1 MLTTVV
7 FDADHTLVD
16 LRPAVEGALRAVL
29 GEARRL
35 GAAGLTLADLQ
46 ADWLAS
52 FAAMA
57 AEPVQQI
64 RRASLAASLARCGLD
79 AHTDDMLTLFY
90 ARRFELSRPFPS
102 ALPML
107 AALRGR
113 YTLGLASNGNSQ
125 AARCGLG
132 GQFAFELYAHRGGL
146 PKKPDPAF
154 YAAIVAA
161 SGAPAAS
168 IVHIGDNVEH
178 DVVGPQAAGFRG
190 VWLNPAD
197 LPVPGGVTPDAQV
210 RDLAEIPGV
219 LARMARQRP

>member
-29 GEARRL
+29 REAQRL
-35 GAAGLTLADLQ
+35 GAAGLTLADLE
-46 ADWLAS
+46 ADWLAT
-52 FAAMA
+52 FAAMP
-57 AEPVQQI
+57 AEPVTEI
-64 RRASLAASLARCGLD
+64 RRTALAASLARCGLGAHID
-79 AHTDDMLTLFY
+79 AMLTLFY
-90 ARRFELSRPFPS
+90 ARRFELSRPFPA

-113 YTLGLASNGNSQ
+113 YTLGLASNGNSE

-146 PKKPDPAF
+146 PKKPAPAF
-154 YAAIVAA
+154 YATVIAA

-168 IVHIGDNVEH
+168 IVHVGDNVEH
-178 DVVGPQAAGFRG
+178 DVVGPQAAGLRG
-190 VWLNPAD
+190 VWLNPAG
-197 LPVPGGVTPDAQV
+197 LPVPCGVTPDAQV

-219 LARMARQRP
+219 LEQMARE